1 MFRCVQLK
9 VLLAQLGEERLR
21 LSSTVRCLLASSSK
35 MNLIIF
41 RLKRVTY
48 FLNRFPLRSL
58 NFFEQGLMI
67 SSDGE
72 T

>member
-58 NFFEQGLMI
+58 SFFEQGLMI